1 MKLDDAAELIS
12 SESGTHFDPTIASLL
27 LDNLDEALARRG

>member
-1 MKLDDAAELIS
+1 MTLEEAAELIG

-27 LDNLDEALARRG
+27 RDNLDEALARRG